1 MSMPPLHQ
9 LRPLAR
15 RILQSVW
22 LILLLI
28 ALNFMLIHLAPG
40 DPVHLLAGQSGD
52 EQYFAFIRE
61 KFGLDQPLTAQF
73 WKYLLNIARG
83 DFGYSLAYQQPV
95 LGLVLSRVPAT
106 LLLMTAALLIS
117 SAGGILLGVEASRR
131 QGSLFDR
138 AVTAFASVSDAIPS
152 FCLGQVALII
162 FALWLNLFPA
172 QGMISAGREMS
183 GAELWL
189 DVLSHLALPALTLAC
204 VQMALLVR
212 LTRTQMAQVLSEEF
226 IAAARARGV
235 GERRI
240 AYRHAL
246 RNAMLAI
253 ITIIGA
259 EAGMILSGAVLVES
273 VFAWPGLGRMM
284 IDAIALRD
292 YPVLLGLALLVSIGV
307 IVANLITDLAYSLL
321 DPRINQGGGRSIR
334 TAGDSA

>member
-1 MSMPPLHQ
+1 
-9 LRPLAR
+9 
-15 RILQSVW
+15 
-22 LILLLI
+22 
-28 ALNFMLIHLAPG
+28 
-40 DPVHLLAGQSGD
+40 
-52 EQYFAFIRE
+52 
-61 KFGLDQPLTAQF
+61 
-73 WKYLLNIARG
+73 
-83 DFGYSLAYQQPV
+83 
-95 LGLVLSRVPAT
+95 
-106 LLLMTAALLIS
+106 
-117 SAGGILLGVEASRR
+117 
-131 QGSLFDR
+131 
-138 AVTAFASVSDAIPS
+138 
-152 FCLGQVALII
+152 VALII

-172 QGMISAGREMS
+172 QGMISARREMS

-212 LTRTQMAQVLSEEF
+212 LTRTQMTQVLSEEF

-253 ITIIGA
+253 ITIIGS

>member
-1 MSMPPLHQ
+1 MNLPPLHQ
-9 LRPLAR
+9 LRFLAR
-15 RILQSVW
+15 RLLQSVW

-61 KFGLDQPLTAQF
+61 KFGLDRPLAAQL
-73 WKYLLNIARG
+73 WSYLSNIARG

-95 LGLVLSRVPAT
+95 LKLVLSRVPAT
-106 LLLMTAALLIS
+106 LLLMITALLIS
-117 SAGGILLGVEASRR
+117 TAGGILLGVEAARR
-131 QGSLFDR
+131 QGSAFDR
-138 AVTAFASVSDAIPS
+138 AVTAFASISDAIPS
-152 FCLGQVALII
+152 FCLGQAALIV
-162 FALWLNLFPA
+162 FAVWFNLFPA

-189 DVLSHLALPALTLAC
+189 DVFKHLALPALTLAC
-204 VQMALLVR
+204 AQMALLVR
-212 LTRTQMAQVLSEEF
+212 LTRTQMAQVLNEEF
-226 IAAARARGV
+226 IVAARARGL

-246 RNAMLAI
+246 RNAMAPI
-253 ITIIGA
+253 ITIIGN
-259 EAGMILSGAVLVES
+259 EAGMILSGAVLVET
-273 VFAWPGLGRMM
+273 VFAWPGLGRLM

-307 IVANLITDLAYSLL
+307 VVANLITDLAYSLL
-321 DPRINQGGGRSIR
+321 DPRINRSIQ
-334 TAGDSA
+334 TAGDTA